1 MADNPN
7 WRDKF
12 AFLSPRFV
20 EHKIGTGE
28 AAQTMRFYPIGM
40 RLAFRLK
47 AVGKPLARA
56 LSILL
61 SKNQNDTKQIQRS
74 FVVPETKE
82 QGQETILEGVGVD
95 LAKYRDDRRDAAIAE
110 LLETLGEPGN
120 QNLICEIIM
129 DSLRDDFPRRPSQDD
144 VKDFTESITLPLLGE
159 MLVGVAKANFDLS
172 GDIAGK
178 LRAAVEKAAGKVP
191 HATTTSKSA
200 TPTGSAG

>member
-1 MADNPN
+1 MADSPN

-12 AFLSPRFV
+12 AFLAPRFV
-20 EHKIGTGE
+20 DHKVGTGE
-28 AAQTMRFYPIGM
+28 SAQNFRFYPIGM

-47 AVGKPLARA
+47 SVGKPLARA

-82 QGQETILEGVGVD
+82 QGQETILEGVAVD
-95 LAKYRDDRRDAAIAE
+95 LARYRDDRRDSAISE
-110 LLETLGEPGN
+110 LLETLGESAN
-120 QNLICEIIM
+120 QNLIGEIIM
-129 DSLRDDFPRRPSQDD
+129 DSLRDDFPRRPSASEIT
-144 VKDFTESITLPLLGE
+144 DFMEHITLPLLGD

-178 LRAAVEKAAGKVP
+178 LRAAVEKAAGKMP
-191 HATTTSKSA
+191 ASQTSKSA